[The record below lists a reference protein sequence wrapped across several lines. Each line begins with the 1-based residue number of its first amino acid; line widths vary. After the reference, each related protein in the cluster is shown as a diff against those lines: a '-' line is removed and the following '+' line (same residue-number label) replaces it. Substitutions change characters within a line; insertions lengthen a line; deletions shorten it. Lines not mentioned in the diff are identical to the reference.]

1 MDNMGYGKD
10 KLKYIVEKEA
20 RGKEENITEQK
31 EQAKDEINLIPQ
43 EHKGALKGAYKSFK
57 IPGI

>member
-31 EQAKDEINLIPQ
+31 E
-43 EHKGALKGAYKSFK
+43 
-57 IPGI
+57 